1 MYSCS
6 LAYKLCKVPRNC
18 LMVASGHFSSKTNSI
33 QTLVE
38 GKGQRFIN
46 GLIDSNRY
54 SIVLKVMTLA
64 LLH

>member
-1 MYSCS
+1 
-6 LAYKLCKVPRNC
+6 
-18 LMVASGHFSSKTNSI
+18 MVASGHFSSKTNSI